1 MKAKDIFLEFK
12 RKMPGRPAA
21 KSEQIPRG
29 REWRR
34 QGDTMLVWRSRG
46 WEGVGKTKMLKWGS
60 QSVKECL
67 LRKDMEENGK
77 FSYAVAFF
85 REPSG
90 TPQASYSKA

>member
-1 MKAKDIFLEFK
+1 MEKTRGHHAISAAVVEVTWL
-12 RKMPGRPAA
+12 GRS
-21 KSEQIPRG
+21 KEDQHV
-29 REWRR
+29 E
-34 QGDTMLVWRSRG
+34 V
-46 WEGVGKTKMLKWGS
+46 GS

-90 TPQASYSKA
+90 TPQASYIKA